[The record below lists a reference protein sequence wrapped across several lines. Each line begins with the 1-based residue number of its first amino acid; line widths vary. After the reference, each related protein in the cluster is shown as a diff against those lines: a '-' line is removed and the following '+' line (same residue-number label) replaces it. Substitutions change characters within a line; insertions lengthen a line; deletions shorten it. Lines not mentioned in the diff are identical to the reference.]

1 MFLNLA
7 LVLYALVLQKLPLR
21 MWVCASLTHA
31 PSISSKEVHL
41 YFRLTDKQ
49 QSLQRT
55 VTAKN
60 NDCKELSLQR
70 IRMNKNRHRKERLL
84 QRTVTAKNTHCK
96 ELQLAVFQGR
106 LARKLRFHIV
116 NLLLFQEVSCEK
128 TCFHIVKLQ
137 FLRGVTHESFVFTT
151 ALCSFLTETS
161 HQSFVCTTL
170 QFFKCRMPP
179 SLHLRPILGVSCR
192 PLHQR
197 TWFWLRCHES
207 FRLFATAMLIA
218 LNDF

>member
-1 MFLNLA
+1 
-7 LVLYALVLQKLPLR
+7 

-60 NDCKELSLQR
+60 NDCKDLSLQR
-70 IRMNKNRHRKERLL
+70 IRTL
-84 QRTVTAKNTHCK
+84 TAKNDHCK
-96 ELQLAVFQGR
+96 ELSPRKTLTAKNFNLQCFKDVSHESFVFTSSTCCFS
-106 LARKLRFHIV
+106 RKSRAKKF
-116 NLLLFQEVSCEK
+116 
-128 TCFHIVKLQ
+128 CFHIVKLQ
-137 FLRGVTHESFVFTT
+137 FLRGVMHESFVFTT

-170 QFFKCRMPP
+170 TYSF
-179 SLHLRPILGVSCR
+179 LNVA
-192 PLHQR
+192 
-197 TWFWLRCHES
+197 CHHPCTS
-207 FRLFATAMLIA
+207 A
-218 LNDF
+218 LS